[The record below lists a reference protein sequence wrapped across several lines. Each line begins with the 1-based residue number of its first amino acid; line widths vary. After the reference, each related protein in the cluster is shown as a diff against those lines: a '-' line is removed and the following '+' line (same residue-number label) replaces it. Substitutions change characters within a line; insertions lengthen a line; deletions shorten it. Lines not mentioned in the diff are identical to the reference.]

1 MEEINNSNEFEIPDE
16 SFRKQIEDNWNR
28 NAYYNILRTISAMQ
42 HNSSTPYQE
51 RKEEHNPMT
60 NLGYK
65 QLSVLQ
71 EVQENQ
77 IKLTIGGKIFLASR

>member
-1 MEEINNSNEFEIPDE
+1 
-16 SFRKQIEDNWNR
+16 
-28 NAYYNILRTISAMQ
+28 MQ

-77 IKLTIGGKIFLASR
+77 IKLNIGGKIFLEPRIYLSVFGYSKLLRYVYACN